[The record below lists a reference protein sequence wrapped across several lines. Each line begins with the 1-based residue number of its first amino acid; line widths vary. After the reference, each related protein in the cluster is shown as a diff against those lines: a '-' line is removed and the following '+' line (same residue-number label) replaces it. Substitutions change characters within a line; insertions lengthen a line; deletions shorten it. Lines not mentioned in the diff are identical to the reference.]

1 MSFEEYES
9 PTCEVVRMV
18 SEMVI
23 AGSPSFNDDGEYTL

>member
-9 PTCEVVRMV
+9 PACEVVRLV

-23 AGSPSFNDDGEYTL
+23 AGSPGFTDDGEYSL